1 MRNLWDDAE
10 AAGYRGDLGLR
21 VYTSRLLGRDRSLVV
36 HGGGNTS
43 VKVRQ
48 PNLFGEPEDVL
59 YVKGSGWDL
68 ATIEEAGFAPLRLGA
83 VRRLAELPALS
94 DPQMVE
100 QLSAQTL
107 RAGAPPPSVEAILHA
122 VLPHRFVDHTH
133 ADAVVTVTDTADGA
147 DRVRELYGD
156 SVIVVPYVM
165 PGFALARAVFEQ
177 LAAGAAGPPREQ
189 PPLGMVLLKHG
200 IFSFG
205 ETARESYDRMIQL
218 VALAEDY
225 LRARGAWVLDPAGGE
240 GAGHDGDGR
249 HGSPDPSGS
258 APAEAIPAPAPGGQ
272 TAATSGLGHG
282 TTNSGAASDLAAAI
296 AGLRRELSAAAG
308 RPLVVTSRRDART
321 LRFVRRPDLAG
332 IALRG
337 PVTPDHVLR
346 TRPLPLLGRDVG
358 AYAAAYRRWFEE
370 HAPSAREPKT
380 MLDPAPR
387 IVLDP
392 ELGMLAAGR
401 TAAEAA
407 IAAELYTHTMD
418 AGERADRLGGY
429 QVLLPAEL
437 FEFEYWDLEQA
448 KLRRAGEPPPLAGEV
463 ALVTGAASGIGKAC
477 VEALLGRG
485 AAVVALDV
493 DPRVEALFPRPAA
506 LGVRCDVTA
515 EEQVAGA
522 LDAAVAAFGGLDLL
536 ILNAGIFPDSR
547 GIAELSLAEW
557 RRVMAV
563 NLDANLVVMR
573 SCHPLLRLAP
583 RGGRVAVI
591 GSKNVPAPGP
601 GVAAYSASKAAL
613 QQLARVA
620 ALEWGRDGIR
630 VNVVHPNAVFD
641 TALWTEER
649 IAARAAAY
657 HQDVDTYR
665 RSNVLGVEVRSRDV
679 AEVAVELC
687 GPRFSRTTGAQ
698 VPVDGGNDRVI

>member
-1 MRNLWDDAE
+1 MQSLWDDAE
-10 AAGYRGDLGLR
+10 AASYHGDLGLR
-21 VYTSRLLGRDRSLVV
+21 VYTSRLLGRDRSLVL

-43 VKVRQ
+43 VKLRRR
-48 PNLFGEPEDVL
+48 NLFDEEEEVL

-68 ATIEEAGFAPLRLGA
+68 ETIEEAGFAPVALA
-83 VRRLAELPALS
+83 AARRLAELPALG

-100 QLSAQTL
+100 QLAIHTL

-133 ADAVVTVTDTADGA
+133 ADAVVTVTDTPDGEE
-147 DRVRELYGD
+147 RVRKIYGG
-156 SVIVVPYVM
+156 SVIVIPYVM
-165 PGFALARAVFEQ
+165 PGFELARAVYERLVSAAAGQ
-177 LAAGAAGPPREQ
+177 DKAAGRQRAGAAGPALPDSI
-189 PPLGMVLLKHG
+189 LGMVLLKHG

-205 ETARESYDRMIQL
+205 DTARESYERMIHL
-218 VALAEDY
+218 VQLAEDH
-225 LRARGAWVLDPAGGE
+225 LHAHRAWVLDPA
-240 GAGHDGDGR
+240 
-249 HGSPDPSGS
+249 PGS
-258 APAEAIPAPAPGGQ
+258 A
-272 TAATSGLGHG
+272 
-282 TTNSGAASDLAAAI
+282 GAADSAARAAPLSPEQAAAV

-308 RPLVVTSRRDART
+308 RPLVLTSRRDARA
-321 LRFVRRPDLAG
+321 LRFVRRPDLAAM
-332 IALRG
+332 ALQG

-346 TRPLPLLGRDVG
+346 TRRLPLLGRDVG
-358 AYAAAYRRWFEE
+358 AYVAAYRRYFEQ
-370 HAPSAREPKT
+370 HAATAREPKT

-392 ELGMLAAGR
+392 ELGLLAAGR

-407 IAAELYTHTMD
+407 IAAEIYQHTMD
-418 AGERADRLGGY
+418 VMERADRLGGY
-429 QVLLPAEL
+429 RVLAAAEQ

-477 VEALLGRG
+477 VEALLARG
-485 AAVVALDV
+485 AAVVGLDV
-493 DPRVEALFPRPAA
+493 DPRIEALFPRPGA
-506 LGVRCDVTA
+506 LGLRCDVTV

-522 LDAAVAAFGGLDLL
+522 LAAGTAAFGGLDLL
-536 ILNAGIFPDSR
+536 ILNAGIFPASR
-547 GIAELSLAEW
+547 DIAALGLDEW

-563 NLDANLVVMR
+563 NLDANLILMR
-573 SCHPLLRLAP
+573 QCHPLLRLAP
-583 RGGRVAVI
+583 HGGRVAVI

-630 VNVVHPNAVFD
+630 INIVHPNAVFD
-641 TALWTEER
+641 TALWTEESV
-649 IAARAAAY
+649 AARAAAY
-657 HQDVDTYR
+657 HLDVEAYR
-665 RSNVLGVEVRSRDV
+665 RANVLGIEVRSRDV